1 MNDKRKAV
9 SLVVVL
15 FVLGIALGAVG
26 ARLWDRH
33 VHASQTHRLSSEMK
47 SVLQLT
53 PDQTAKFDAI
63 VAAQRANARALDEQE
78 RAEWSPKWDEL
89 HKQGRDNIRAILTPD
104 QKVKFEAFLKH
115 LDEERQ
121 KQQQQGH

>member
-1 MNDKRKAV
+1 MNDKRKAIA
-9 SLVVVL
+9 LVVVL

-26 ARLWDRH
+26 AHLWDQH
-33 VHASQTHRLSSEMK
+33 VHASQTHRVSSELK
-47 SVLQLT
+47 NVLQLT
-53 PDQTAKFDAI
+53 PDQTAKFDTI
-63 VAAQRANARALDEQE
+63 IAAQRANAHTLDEQE

-89 HKQGRDNIRAILTPD
+89 HKQGRDNIRAILTAE

-121 KQQQQGH
+121 KQQGH